1 MTAETAY
8 LLVAY
13 SKMDQADLSDRQ
25 RKAIGELI
33 RELNND

>member
-1 MTAETAY
+1 MTADTAY

-13 SKMDQADLSDRQ
+13 SKKDQADLSDGQ

-33 RELNND
+33 RELING